1 MARRHLPFEH
11 TRKGYRCN
19 LDLEERYLLRRLLGE
34 VRELLAT
41 TPPDDPKMQRLFP
54 PAYDRADD
62 AEANADY
69 RRLMHDE
76 LVASR
81 LDSLST
87 IEEILGDGESETTRS
102 ISEDQLHAFAKSL
115 NSVRL
120 ILGSLLGITD
130 DNDPDDESSDIPGVA
145 PENMAL
151 YHYLSWLL
159 ECAVGALSSQFE

>member
-1 MARRHLPFEH
+1 MGRRRLPFER

-19 LDLEERYLLRRLLGE
+19 LDSEERYLLRRLLGE

-41 TPPDDPKMQRLFP
+41 TPPDDPKMHRLFP
-54 PAYDRADD
+54 PAYDRPDD
-62 AEANADY
+62 ADADADY

-81 LDSLST
+81 LESMTT
-87 IEEILGDGESETTRS
+87 IEAVLADDDSDSAEQKS
-102 ISEDQLHAFAKSL
+102 ITPDQLHAFAKSL

-120 ILGSLLGITD
+120 ILGSLLGISD
-130 DNDPDDESSDIPGVA
+130 EDDDELPGVA

-159 ECAVGALSSQFE
+159 ESAVSALASEFD